1 MFNLSQIYLLADICS
16 FMTVKVSTSSGSRQ
30 QRRSVFESMKNRIN
44 YVKQQTTVDQVEK
57 LKEQAGLTKK
67 RDVPQ
72 VGVSYDTLFAAG
84 QQ

>member
-1 MFNLSQIYLLADICS
+1 
-16 FMTVKVSTSSGSRQ
+16 
-30 QRRSVFESMKNRIN
+30 MKNRIN